1 MRNDMLIQDDEM
13 AIPPRNKSGVTW
25 SPGGQSATNEME
37 IPYQCAE

>member
-13 AIPPRNKSGVTW
+13 AILER

-37 IPYQCAE
+37 IPYRCAE